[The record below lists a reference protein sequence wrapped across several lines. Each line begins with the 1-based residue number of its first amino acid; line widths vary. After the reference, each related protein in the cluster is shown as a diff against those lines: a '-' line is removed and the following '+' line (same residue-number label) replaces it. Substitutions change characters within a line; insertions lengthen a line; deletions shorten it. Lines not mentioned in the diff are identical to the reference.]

1 MFTVTGKLLVKPR
14 VRCPLPTPREAPPG
28 VLVSPSCGAAWP
40 PSSRGVTRV
49 PCSWLLAHP
58 QLLEDLDEQ
67 LSCTRFEEAAVSR
80 RIASGGCSARAGE
93 VPWGARGPQSLS
105 TRGVSPSVSPRAGK
119 ASCWLN
125 LNVGLL
131 REQLL
136 AIQSKRRKLER
147 RHRASPWQRN
157 LGYPLAM
164 LGLLALTVS
173 VPGWVPTLSLSPCAS
188 QDPAGTL
195 TPSSSSSSSSFSSQG
210 ISVLIVCFHVL
221 ELLLDDAAMPRG
233 IQVPGGRGEG
243 TARSPFCRAS
253 SHKVPPAPQDA
264 PLGQVSFSI
273 FGTFGAALQVI
284 LILYPSHGHR
294 WLSPALSPVPP
305 PLSPPLSSP

>member
-1 MFTVTGKLLVKPR
+1 MG
-14 VRCPLPTPREAPPG
+14 
-28 VLVSPSCGAAWP
+28 
-40 PSSRGVTRV
+40 
-49 PCSWLLAHP
+49 
-58 QLLEDLDEQ
+58 
-67 LSCTRFEEAAVSR
+67 
-80 RIASGGCSARAGE
+80 
-93 VPWGARGPQSLS
+93 VPWGRGCNILP
-105 TRGVSPSVSPRAGK
+105 A
-119 ASCWLN
+119 
-125 LNVGLL
+125 
-131 REQLL
+131 
-136 AIQSKRRKLER
+136 ER

-173 VPGWVPTLSLSPCAS
+173 VPGRVPTLSLSPCVS
-188 QDPAGTL
+188 QGPADTL
-195 TPSSSSSSSSFSSQG
+195 TPFSSSSFSSQG

-233 IQVPGGRGEG
+233 IQVPGGGGKG
-243 TARSPFCRAS
+243 TTRSPFCRAC
-253 SHKVPPAPQDA
+253 SHKVAPAPQDA